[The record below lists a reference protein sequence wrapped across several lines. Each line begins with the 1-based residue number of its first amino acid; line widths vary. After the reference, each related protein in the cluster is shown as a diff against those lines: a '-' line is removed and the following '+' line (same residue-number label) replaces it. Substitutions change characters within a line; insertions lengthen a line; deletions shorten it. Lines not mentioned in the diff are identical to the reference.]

1 MKTNLL
7 ALLVLVAWS
16 CSPCPATTPDCNAGV
31 GGNGGGF
38 GGGSGGGGT
47 ASRYTVTTIDSSA
60 SDSTYLDAVFDKQ
73 QNRVGIAYLVGTA
86 IGNPD
91 DPDAG
96 APKFEVRYA
105 EWKDGV
111 VATPEK
117 VDQVQRYDGISID
130 FHPMT
135 GEPSIAYL
143 GGGSDMSLYWF
154 NSDAVYSSRSA
165 GTWTMTTI
173 AKNGTA
179 IVCGNPV
186 SDNPGGLLIGVWSAI
201 RYDSTGTL
209 WQCSRDGHGAQYPQG
224 DWAGS
229 DVKCWSGSPGNWTGY
244 CTNPGGNNKA
254 GPGGRIVMA
263 LADDKPWI
271 VYDKI
276 LGSSDAIGN
285 DVDFQQWTG
294 TMWTPVETPGRTP
307 NTETGSAIAYD
318 SMAGFGVAFADGN
331 NDILFYMNKAP
342 AAVAWNQPDQVFG
355 AGTGGLEPSLTFDPM
370 YHEPVVAYFN
380 CSATT
385 GVNADGCQPD
395 YQQLVISQ
403 RVATGSTTVW
413 RPETVTTEHAHR
425 IRVGI
430 LPNMKRAVVYREYK
444 TGAVKI
450 AVEN

>member
-16 CSPCPATTPDCNAGV
+16 CSPCPATNPDCNPGV

-38 GGGSGGGGT
+38 GGGTGGGGT
-47 ASRYTVTTIDSSA
+47 ASRYTVTTVDSSA

-130 FHPMT
+130 FHPTT

-154 NSDAVYSSRSA
+154 NSDAVYSSRS
-165 GTWTMTTI
+165 GGMWTLTTI

-179 IVCGNPV
+179 ITCGNPV
-186 SDNPGGLLIGVWSAI
+186 SDNPAGILIGVWSAI
-201 RYDSTGTL
+201 AYDTTGKL

-229 DVKCWSGSPGNWTGY
+229 DVKCWSGSSGNWTGY
-244 CTNPGGNNKA
+244 CTNPGGNDKQ
-254 GPGGRIVMA
+254 GYGGRIRMVM
-263 LADDKPWI
+263 ADDKPFI
-271 VYDKI
+271 TY
-276 LGSSDAIGN
+276 
-285 DVDFQQWTG
+285 
-294 TMWTPVETPGRTP
+294 
-307 NTETGSAIAYD
+307 
-318 SMAGFGVAFADGN
+318 
-331 NDILFYMNKAP
+331 
-342 AAVAWNQPDQVFG
+342 DQVFG
-355 AGTGGLEPSLTFDPM
+355 SSDGIGFDVNFQTWSGTAWSADSVPVRSPNTGTGSSPAYDPVAGYGIAFVDGNNNQLYYVDRSPTANAWNTSDPVYGSGTGGLEPSLTFDPM
-370 YHEPVVAYFN
+370 FHEPVIAYFN
-380 CSATT
+380 CSLDLGATPET
-385 GVNADGCQPD
+385 CQVD
-395 YQQLVISQ
+395 HQELVISQ
-403 RVATGSTTVW
+403 RVATGTSSMW
-413 RPETVTTEHAHR
+413 QPETVTNEHAHR

-430 LPNMKRAVVYREYK
+430 LPSGKRAVVYREYK